1 MVKNLSIHA
10 EGLRVAL
17 ARTGAEVRAAQRL
30 RYDVFVREL
39 GGDGPTALHG
49 EGREADHFDDHAR
62 HLLLLDPKRPEWD
75 RVVGAYRLLDRNG
88 ARAAGGFY
96 SEGEFDLSP
105 LLRSGRPLLELGRSC
120 LHPDYRAG
128 AGMMMLWQSLAR
140 LVMEEG
146 IDLLFGTASFH
157 GTDTAALA
165 QPLSFLHHRH
175 LAPESLRPVATGAE
189 AARMDLLDEQSLDRR
204 AALREMPQLIRAYL
218 RLGGV
223 VGQGAW
229 IDRALGTTDVCV
241 VLDIDA
247 MDDRQR
253 AFYEARP

>member
-1 MVKNLSIHA
+1 
-10 EGLRVAL
+10 
-17 ARTGAEVRAAQRL
+17 
-30 RYDVFVREL
+30 
-39 GGDGPTALHG
+39 
-49 EGREADHFDDHAR
+49 
-62 HLLLLDPKRPEWD
+62 
-75 RVVGAYRLLDRNG
+75 
-88 ARAAGGFY
+88 
-96 SEGEFDLSP
+96 
-105 LLRSGRPLLELGRSC
+105 
-120 LHPDYRAG
+120 
-128 AGMMMLWQSLAR
+128 MLWQSLAR

-175 LAPESLRPVATGAE
+175 LAPEALRPVAKGAE